1 MLSRILDAG
10 GGVMAEL
17 KPCPFCGNTKI
28 GVVRSKYS
36 GVPSGDDG
44 WRAEIKCKCGA
55 DMKFWA
61 LKKSWAEETA
71 ISAWNRRAGNGNG

>member
-1 MLSRILDAG
+1 MI
-10 GGVMAEL
+10 EL
-17 KPCPFCGNTKI
+17 KPCPFCGNPKI
-28 GVVRSKYS
+28 GVVMSKYN

-55 DMKFWA
+55 NMKFWA

-71 ISAWNRRAGNGNG
+71 ISAWNRRADSGDKESV

>member
-1 MLSRILDAG
+1 MND
-10 GGVMAEL
+10 L
-17 KPCPFCGNTKI
+17 KSCPFCGNTKI
-28 GVVRSKYS
+28 GVVRSKYN

-61 LKKSWAEETA
+61 EEAA
-71 ISAWNRRAGNGNG
+71 ISAWNRRADNDLALSNA